1 MKKSIVGIR
10 VCTLLLLALFMLS
23 ANLAEAQ
30 KQNTKAPKK
39 VEIKDSLVNSTLVSG
54 LKFRGI
60 GPAFTSGRIGDFAV
74 NPNNHS
80 EFYVAVASGHIWKTT
95 NKGITFQPVFD
106 NYGAYSIGCL
116 AMDPNNSNVV
126 WAGTGENN
134 HQRALG
140 YGNGVYKTVNGG
152 KSWKNMGLKESRQIG
167 MILIDPRNS
176 NVVYVAAEGSAWGPG
191 GDRGLY
197 KTTDGGEN
205 WEKVLN
211 VSENT
216 GINNIICDPRNP
228 DILYASSEQRRR
240 HVFTKIG
247 GGPETALYKSED
259 AGKTWRKLTDG
270 LPKEHMG
277 GMGIAI
283 SPQNPDVLYA
293 IIEAANDA
301 GGFFRSTNRG
311 ESWVKM
317 SDHTSSGQYYNEI
330 FCDPVQ
336 FDKIYSVET
345 YSHVTTDGGK
355 TWSRVSSKERH
366 VDDHALWIDPT
377 DNKHVMIGGDG
388 GIYITYNIDEGDWNF
403 VSNLPVTQF
412 YRVTTDNAEPFYNVY
427 GGTQDNNTLGGPSQ
441 NISSDGVTSD
451 EWIVT
456 VGGDGFWARVDP
468 TNPDIVYSEWQYG
481 NLVRYDKKSGERINI
496 KPQPRKGEQTYRW
509 NWDAPMIIS
518 PHAPSRLYFAANKVF
533 RSDDRG
539 NTWQVISDDLTAQ
552 IDRNTW
558 PVMGKFWSVDAVM
571 KDVST
576 SLFGTIVSLD
586 ESPVKEGLIYIG
598 TDDGIIQVTEDAGK
612 TWRKVTSFPGVPD
625 YSYVSDVFASRFN
638 ENVVFATIRNYKR
651 DDLKPYVLKST
662 DKGRTWKSIAANLP
676 ENGPVHTIEQDFLKE
691 NLLFVGTEFGAF
703 FSINGGE
710 SWVQFKSGLPSIAV
724 YDMAIQQ
731 RESDLV
737 LATFGRGFYI
747 LDNYAP
753 LRELT
758 GEFPKV
764 ESHLFGVKD
773 ALLYIQ
779 NSKKY
784 GQGSTYFTAPNP
796 DFGATFTLYL
806 NDVPKMKKAIRQDME
821 KKLFKDG
828 KPIPQ
833 PSLRELD
840 EENREIA
847 PYLLVTIRDSE
858 GDVVRT
864 MTQKPSKGI
873 QRFSWDLSY
882 DNTRPQFAN
891 KFNPLARNRGS
902 IYVMPGI
909 YSVEVA
915 MVHNGAVK
923 PLAKPE
929 NFSVKPLN
937 NTTLPAKSR
946 EQMVSFQ
953 REVSR
958 LSKAMVGAMQLTND
972 LKSEVVVMRQTAL
985 TLASAH
991 TELMPY
997 LASIESELEEIEFIL
1012 NGHSPKASREELPP
1026 ADMALNLRLRD
1037 VISTQINSTSDIT
1050 STSKMQFEILK
1061 EEFPPVLDRIRKVAE
1076 EMMVKAR
1083 KMMDEKDAP
1092 YTRGRIPTW
1101 M

>member
-1 MKKSIVGIR
+1 MKQTSICLR
-10 VCTLLLLALFMLS
+10 VCISVMLALFLLS
-23 ANLAEAQ
+23 SSVVVGQ
-30 KQNTKAPKK
+30 KRNTKPAKEE
-39 VEIKDSLVNSTLVSG
+39 VKDSLVNSTLVSG

-80 EFYVAVASGHIWKTT
+80 EFYVAVSSGHIWKTT

-116 AMDPNNSNVV
+116 AMDPSNSNVV

-167 MILIDPRNS
+167 MILIDPSNS

-345 YSHVTTDGGK
+345 YSHVTVDGGK
-355 TWSRVSSKERH
+355 TWSVVSHKERH
-366 VDDHALWIDPT
+366 VDDHALWIDPN

-388 GIYITYNIDEGDWNF
+388 GIYITYNVDEGDWNF

-441 NISSDGVTSD
+441 NTSSGGVSSE

-468 TNPDIVYSEWQYG
+468 TNPDIVYSESQYG

-496 KPQPRKGEQTYRW
+496 QPQPRKGEQTYRW
-509 NWDAPMIIS
+509 NWDSPLIIS
-518 PHAPSRLYFAANKVF
+518 PHSPSRLYFAANKVF

-558 PVMGKFWSVDAVM
+558 PVMGKYWSVDAVM

-586 ESPVKEGLIYIG
+586 ESPVKADLIYVG
-598 TDDGIIQVTEDAGK
+598 TDDGVIQVTEDAGK
-612 TWRKVTSFPGVPD
+612 TWRKVASFPGVSD
-625 YSYVSDVFASRFN
+625 QSYVSDVFASRFN

-662 DKGRTWKSIAANLP
+662 DKGKTWKSISANLP
-676 ENGPVHTIEQDFLKE
+676 ENGPVHTIEQDFVKE
-691 NLLFVGTEFGAF
+691 DLLFVGTEFGAF

-710 SWVQFKSGLPSIAV
+710 SWVQLKSGLPSIAV
-724 YDMAIQQ
+724 YDLAIQQ

-773 ALLYIQ
+773 AKLFIQ
-779 NSKKY
+779 TSKKY
-784 GQGSTYFTAPNP
+784 GQGSTFFTAPNP
-796 DFGATFTLYL
+796 EFGATFTVYL
-806 NDVPKMKKAIRQDME
+806 KEVPKMKKAIRQEME
-821 KKLFKDG
+821 KKLFKES

-833 PSLRELD
+833 PTLKELEDEKREVP
-840 EENREIA
+840 
-847 PYLLVTIRDSE
+847 PYLLVTIRDVE

-864 MTQKPSKGI
+864 ITQKPSKGI
-873 QRFSWDLSY
+873 QRFNWDLSY
-882 DNTRPQFAN
+882 DNTRPQNAN
-891 KFNPLARNRGS
+891 RFNPMARNRGS

-915 MVHNGAVK
+915 MVHNGVVK

-929 NFSVKPLN
+929 SFSVKSLN

-946 EQMVSFQ
+946 VEMVAFQ
-953 REVSR
+953 REVSK

-972 LKSEVVVMRQTAL
+972 LKSEVVVMKQTAL

-991 TELMPY
+991 TELMPF
-997 LASIESELEEIEFIL
+997 LASIESELEEIEFIF

-1026 ADMALNLRLRD
+1026 ADMPLNQRLRD
-1037 VISTQINSTSDIT
+1037 IVYTQINSTSDIT
-1050 STSKMQFEILK
+1050 GTSKMQFDILK
-1061 EEFPPVLDRIRKVAE
+1061 DEFPPVLERIRKVAE
-1076 EMMVKAR
+1076 EMMLKAR

>member
-1 MKKSIVGIR
+1 MKQTSICLR
-10 VCTLLLLALFMLS
+10 VCISVMLALFLLS
-23 ANLAEAQ
+23 SSVVVAQ
-30 KQNTKAPKK
+30 KINTKPAKEE
-39 VEIKDSLVNSTLVSG
+39 VKDSLVNSTLVSG

-95 NKGITFQPVFD
+95 NKGITFKPVFD

-116 AMDPNNSNVV
+116 AMDPSNSNVV

-345 YSHVTTDGGK
+345 YSHVTVDGGK
-355 TWSRVSSKERH
+355 TWSVVSHKERH
-366 VDDHALWIDPT
+366 VDDHALWIDPN

-388 GIYITYNIDEGDWNF
+388 GIYITYNVDEGDWNF

-441 NISSDGVTSD
+441 NTSSGGVSSE

-468 TNPDIVYSEWQYG
+468 TNPDIVYSESQYG

-496 KPQPRKGEQTYRW
+496 QPQPRKGEQTYRW
-509 NWDAPMIIS
+509 NWDSPLIIS
-518 PHAPSRLYFAANKVF
+518 PHSPSRLYFAANKVF

-558 PVMGKFWSVDAVM
+558 PVMGKYWSVDAVM

-586 ESPVKEGLIYIG
+586 ESPVKADLIYVG
-598 TDDGIIQVTEDAGK
+598 TDDGVIQVTEDAGK
-612 TWRKVTSFPGVPD
+612 TWRKVASFPGVPD
-625 YSYVSDVFASRFN
+625 QSYVSDVFASRFN

-662 DKGRTWKSIAANLP
+662 DKGKTWKSISANLP
-676 ENGPVHTIEQDFLKE
+676 ENGPVHTIEQDFVKE
-691 NLLFVGTEFGAF
+691 DLLFVGTEFGAF

-710 SWVQFKSGLPSIAV
+710 SWVQLKSGLPSIAV
-724 YDMAIQQ
+724 YDLAIQQ

-773 ALLYIQ
+773 AKLFIQ
-779 NSKKY
+779 TSKKY
-784 GQGSTYFTAPNP
+784 GQGSTFFTAPNP
-796 DFGATFTLYL
+796 EFGATFTVYL
-806 NDVPKMKKAIRQDME
+806 KEVPKMKKAIRQEME
-821 KKLFKDG
+821 KKLFKES

-833 PSLRELD
+833 PTLKELEDEKREVP
-840 EENREIA
+840 
-847 PYLLVTIRDSE
+847 PYLLVTIRDVE

-864 MTQKPSKGI
+864 ITQKPSKGI
-873 QRFSWDLSY
+873 QRFNWDLSY
-882 DNTRPQFAN
+882 DNTRPQNAN
-891 KFNPLARNRGS
+891 RFNPMARNRGS

-915 MVHNGAVK
+915 MVHNGVVK

-929 NFSVKPLN
+929 SFSVKSLN

-946 EQMVSFQ
+946 VEMVAFQ
-953 REVSR
+953 REVSK

-972 LKSEVVVMRQTAL
+972 LKSEVVVMKQTAL

-991 TELMPY
+991 TELMPF
-997 LASIESELEEIEFIL
+997 LASIESELEEIEFIF

-1026 ADMALNLRLRD
+1026 ADMPLNQRLRD
-1037 VISTQINSTSDIT
+1037 IVYTQINSTSDIT
-1050 STSKMQFEILK
+1050 GTSKMQFDILK
-1061 EEFPPVLDRIRKVAE
+1061 DEFPPVLERIRKVAE
-1076 EMMVKAR
+1076 EMMLKAR

>member
-1 MKKSIVGIR
+1 M
-10 VCTLLLLALFMLS
+10 LALFLLS
-23 ANLAEAQ
+23 SSVVVAQ
-30 KQNTKAPKK
+30 KRNTKPAKEE
-39 VEIKDSLVNSTLVSG
+39 VKDSLVNSTLVSG

-95 NKGITFQPVFD
+95 NKGITFKPVFD

-116 AMDPNNSNVV
+116 AMDPSNSNVV

-197 KTTDGGEN
+197 KTKDGGEN

-283 SPQNPDVLYA
+283 SPQNQDVLYA

-345 YSHVTTDGGK
+345 YSHVTVDGGK
-355 TWSRVSSKERH
+355 TWSVVSHKERH
-366 VDDHALWIDPT
+366 VDDHALWIDPN

-388 GIYITYNIDEGDWNF
+388 GIYITYNVDEGDWKF

-441 NISSDGVTSD
+441 NTSGGGVSSE

-468 TNPDIVYSEWQYG
+468 TNPDIVYSESQYG

-496 KPQPRKGEQTYRW
+496 QPQPRKGEQTYRW
-509 NWDAPMIIS
+509 NWDSPLIIS
-518 PHAPSRLYFAANKVF
+518 PHSPSRLYFAANKVF

-586 ESPVKEGLIYIG
+586 ESPVKADLIYVG
-598 TDDGIIQVTEDAGK
+598 TDDGVIQVTEDAGK
-612 TWRKVTSFPGVPD
+612 TWRKVASFPGVPD
-625 YSYVSDVFASRFN
+625 QSYVSDVFASRFN

-662 DKGRTWKSIAANLP
+662 DKGKTWKSISANLP
-676 ENGPVHTIEQDFLKE
+676 ENGPVHTIEQDFVKE
-691 NLLFVGTEFGAF
+691 DLLFVGTEFGAF

-710 SWVQFKSGLPSIAV
+710 SWVQLKSGLPSIAV
-724 YDMAIQQ
+724 YDLAIQQ

-773 ALLYIQ
+773 AKLFIQ
-779 NSKKY
+779 TSKKY
-784 GQGSTYFTAPNP
+784 GQGSTFFTAPNP
-796 DFGATFTLYL
+796 EFGATFTVYL
-806 NDVPKMKKAIRQDME
+806 KEVPKMKKAIRQEME
-821 KKLFKDG
+821 KKLFKES

-833 PSLRELD
+833 PTLKELEDEKREVP
-840 EENREIA
+840 
-847 PYLLVTIRDSE
+847 PYLLVTIRDVE

-864 MTQKPSKGI
+864 ITQKPSKGI
-873 QRFSWDLSY
+873 QRFNWDLSY
-882 DNTRPQFAN
+882 DNTRPQNAN
-891 KFNPLARNRGS
+891 RFNPMARNRGS

-915 MVHNGAVK
+915 MVHNGVVK

-929 NFSVKPLN
+929 SFSVKSLN

-946 EQMVSFQ
+946 VEMVAFQ
-953 REVSR
+953 REVSK

-972 LKSEVVVMRQTAL
+972 LKSEVVVMKQTAL

-991 TELMPY
+991 TELMPF
-997 LASIESELEEIEFIL
+997 LASIESELEEIEFIF

-1026 ADMALNLRLRD
+1026 ADMPLNQRLRD
-1037 VISTQINSTSDIT
+1037 IVYTQINSTSDIT
-1050 STSKMQFEILK
+1050 GTSKMQFDILK
-1061 EEFPPVLDRIRKVAE
+1061 EEFPPVLERIRKVAE
-1076 EMMVKAR
+1076 EMMLKAR